1 MVCESCVKVVSFTIT
16 FLKSI
21 GWVAV
26 KARRIFQVVSFVM
39 GSRLLSFADCLHQVA
54 LYVAKVKGY
63 VSKMKVYAAK
73 VKGYVE

>member
-1 MVCESCVKVVSFTIT
+1 
-16 FLKSI
+16 
-21 GWVAV
+21 
-26 KARRIFQVVSFVM
+26 M
-39 GSRLLSFADCLHQVA
+39 GSRLLSFVDCLHQVA

>member
-1 MVCESCVKVVSFTIT
+1 
-16 FLKSI
+16 
-21 GWVAV
+21 
-26 KARRIFQVVSFVM
+26 M

-63 VSKMKVYAAK
+63 VAKMKVYAAK